1 MDVSNILILN
11 MERYDSYSNFYY
23 LSQQKSQFI
32 LGELKWR
39 LTESIQVILESLGDE
54 EPIWRITKSWYWT
67 LKDTNYFLLFTIWVS
82 KNLEFFWLELKQ
94 RQTKPIQLKWET
106 IVHEEPIW
114 RLLVF
119 RYWTWKDMNQFLIF
133 SIWVSKNFNLF

>member
-54 EPIWRITKSWYWT
+54 EPIWRITKS
-67 LKDTNYFLLFTIWVS
+67 
-82 KNLEFFWLELKQ
+82 
-94 RQTKPIQLKWET
+94 
-106 IVHEEPIW
+106 
-114 RLLVF
+114 
-119 RYWTWKDMNQFLIF
+119 
-133 SIWVSKNFNLF
+133 

>member
-39 LTESIQVILESLGDE
+39 LTESIQVKLESIVNE
-54 EPIWRITKSWYWT
+54 EPVWMLAIS
-67 LKDTNYFLLFTIWVS
+67 
-82 KNLEFFWLELKQ
+82 
-94 RQTKPIQLKWET
+94 
-106 IVHEEPIW
+106 
-114 RLLVF
+114 
-119 RYWTWKDMNQFLIF
+119 
-133 SIWVSKNFNLF
+133 